1 MMHLNKKKAYK
12 PQLEQQSKIKFDLHL
27 PLILIHTPYGLKFF
41 DKVSKTRA
49 ARIYARFNTYLM
61 PVITLMALFLIIG
74 SVAALFSSESVRE
87 GARGVGP
94 QANLL
99 IPGLNPYLPIWE
111 GWVALV
117 VTIIVHEAGHGIIA
131 RVYGVKVESTGLVLF
146 LGIPIGAF
154 VNIERDELNRIS
166 TKQRSSILTAGPMT
180 NIVLAALS
188 LFIIILITST
198 LVITKPMDPALF
210 GVVITNVNPGSL
222 AQSIGLIKG
231 STIQQIQGIDIRNP
245 AELNDNL
252 NSNLGKTVNIGV
264 LAESGE
270 KSVKQATL
278 PAHREPGKG
287 ILGVAIT
294 PVADPKEVLERYNSM
309 VFTSPLGLLA
319 PPTFVQG
326 MVPYS
331 DFMADKYTSP
341 IFGSY
346 YTIPANLFFWLWFI
360 NFNVAIF
367 NALPI
372 GPLDGGQLY
381 NALIDKKTENRKG
394 WLRHSSKILTYGM
407 VVIVVLSIALPYLLK

>member
-1 MMHLNKKKAYK
+1 
-12 PQLEQQSKIKFDLHL
+12 LEHQSKIKFDLHL

-41 DKVSKTRA
+41 DKVSQTKA
-49 ARIYARFNTYLM
+49 ARFYAKFNTYLM
-61 PVITLMALFLIIG
+61 PLITIMALFLIIG
-74 SVAALFSSESVRE
+74 SVAVLFSSESIRE

-166 TKQRSSILTAGPMT
+166 TKQKSSILTAGPMT
-180 NIVLAALS
+180 NIVLAAIS
-188 LFIIILITST
+188 LFVILLITST
-198 LVITKPMDPALF
+198 LVITKPIDPTSY
-210 GVVITNVNPGSL
+210 GVVVTNVNQGSL
-222 AQSIGLIKG
+222 AESIGLAKG
-231 STIQQIQGIDIRNP
+231 TTIQQIQNNQIRNP
-245 AELNDNL
+245 VELNDNL
-252 NSNLGKTVNIGV
+252 NANLGKLITIGITD
-264 LAESGE
+264 ENGE
-270 KSVKQATL
+270 KLTKQATL
-278 PAHREPGKG
+278 PPQREPGKG
-287 ILGVAIT
+287 ILGVSIT
-294 PVADPKEVLERYNSM
+294 PVADPKEVLDRYNSM
-309 VFTSPLGLLA
+309 IFTSPLGLLA

-341 IFGSY
+341 VFGSY
-346 YTIPANLFFWLWFI
+346 YTIPASLFFWLWFI

-381 NALIDKKTENRKG
+381 NSLIDKKTQNKKG
-394 WLRHSSKILTYGM
+394 IIKHASKILTYGM
-407 VVIVVLSIALPYLLK
+407 VIVVVLTIALPYILK

>member
-1 MMHLNKKKAYK
+1 M
-12 PQLEQQSKIKFDLHL
+12 EQQSKIKFDLHL

-41 DKVSKTRA
+41 DRVSQTKA
-49 ARIYARFNTYLM
+49 ARFYVKFNTYLM
-61 PVITLMALFLIIG
+61 PLITIMALFLIIG
-74 SVAALFSSESVRE
+74 SVAALFSSETIRE

-166 TKQRSSILTAGPMT
+166 TKQKSSILTAGPMT
-180 NIVLAALS
+180 NIVLAAIS
-188 LFIIILITST
+188 LFVILLITST
-198 LVITKPMDPALF
+198 LVVTKPIDPASY
-210 GVVITNVNPGSL
+210 GVVVTNVNQGSL
-222 AQSIGLIKG
+222 AESIGLAKG
-231 STIQQIQGIDIRNP
+231 TIIQQIQNNQIRNP
-245 AELNDNL
+245 VELNDNL
-252 NSNLGKTVNIGV
+252 NANLGKLVTIEITDEN
-264 LAESGE
+264 GE
-270 KSVKQATL
+270 KLTKQATL
-278 PAHREPGKG
+278 PPQRDPGKG
-287 ILGVAIT
+287 ILGVSIT
-294 PVADPKEVLERYNSM
+294 PVADPKEVLDRYNSM
-309 VFTSPLGLLA
+309 IFTSPLALLA

-341 IFGSY
+341 LFGSY
-346 YTIPANLFFWLWFI
+346 YTIPASLFFWLWFI

-381 NALIDKKTENRKG
+381 NSLIDKKTQNKKG
-394 WLRHSSKILTYGM
+394 IIRHASKILTYGM
-407 VVIVVLSIALPYLLK
+407 VIVVVLSIALPYILK

>member
-1 MMHLNKKKAYK
+1 M
-12 PQLEQQSKIKFDLHL
+12 EQQSKIKFDLHL

-41 DKVSKTRA
+41 DRISQTRA
-49 ARIYARFNTYLM
+49 ARFYAKFNTYLM
-61 PVITLMALFLIIG
+61 PLITLMALFLIIG
-74 SVAALFSSESVRE
+74 SVAALFSSETIRE

-111 GWVALV
+111 GWIALV

-166 TKQRSSILTAGPMT
+166 TKQKSSILTAGPMT
-180 NIVLAALS
+180 NIVLAAIS
-188 LFIIILITST
+188 LIAILLITST
-198 LVITKPMDPALF
+198 LIITKPMDQNLY

-222 AQSIGLIKG
+222 AESIGLSKG
-231 STIQQIQGIDIRNP
+231 DTIQGVQGAEIRNP
-245 AELNDNL
+245 AQLNENL
-252 NSNLGKTVNIGV
+252 NNNLGKPVSIEIISNTGDT
-264 LAESGE
+264 
-270 KSVKQATL
+270 SVKEATL
-278 PAHREPGKG
+278 PEQREPGKG
-287 ILGVAIT
+287 ILGVSIT
-294 PVADPKEVLERYNSM
+294 PVADPKEVLDRYNTMIFS
-309 VFTSPLGLLA
+309 SPLGLLA

-341 IFGSY
+341 VFGSY

-381 NALIDKKTENRKG
+381 NSLIDKKTQNKKG
-394 WLRHSSKILTYGM
+394 LLRHSSKILTYGM
-407 VVIVVLSIALPYLLK
+407 VIVVVLSIALPYLLK

>member
-1 MMHLNKKKAYK
+1 
-12 PQLEQQSKIKFDLHL
+12 LEQQSKIKFDLHL

-41 DKVSKTRA
+41 DRISKTSA
-49 ARIYARFNTYLM
+49 ARFYAKFNTYLM
-61 PVITLMALFLIIG
+61 PLITIMALFLIIG
-74 SVAALFSSESVRE
+74 SVAALFSSETIRE

-111 GWVALV
+111 GWIALV

-166 TKQRSSILTAGPMT
+166 TKQKSSILTAGPMT
-180 NIVLAALS
+180 NIVLAAIS
-188 LFIIILITST
+188 LVVILLITST
-198 LVITKPMDPALF
+198 LIITKPMDQNLF

-222 AQSIGLIKG
+222 AESIGLSKG
-231 STIQQIQGIDIRNP
+231 DTIQQIQGVDIRNP
-245 AELNDNL
+245 VSLNENL
-252 NSNLGKTVNIGV
+252 NNNLGKSISIGI
-264 LAESGE
+264 ASSTGE
-270 KSVKQATL
+270 KLTRQASL
-278 PAHREPGKG
+278 PDQREPGKG
-287 ILGVAIT
+287 ILGVSIT
-294 PVADPKEVLERYNSM
+294 PVADPQEVLDRYNTM
-309 VFTSPLGLLA
+309 IFTSPLGLLA

-381 NALIDKKTENRKG
+381 NSLIDKKTQNKKG
-394 WLRHSSKILTYGM
+394 LLRHSSKILTYGM
-407 VVIVVLSIALPYLLK
+407 VIVVVLSIALPYLLK

>member
-1 MMHLNKKKAYK
+1 
-12 PQLEQQSKIKFDLHL
+12 LEQQSKIKFDLHL

-41 DKVSKTRA
+41 DRVSQTKA
-49 ARIYARFNTYLM
+49 ARFYAKFNTYLM
-61 PVITLMALFLIIG
+61 PLITIMALFLIIG
-74 SVAALFSSESVRE
+74 SVAALFSSETIRE

-166 TKQRSSILTAGPMT
+166 TKQKSSILTAGPMT
-180 NIVLAALS
+180 NIVLAAIS
-188 LFIIILITST
+188 LFVILLITST
-198 LVITKPMDPALF
+198 LVITKPIDPASY
-210 GVVITNVNPGSL
+210 GVVVTNVNQGSL
-222 AQSIGLIKG
+222 AESIGLAKG
-231 STIQQIQGIDIRNP
+231 TIIQQIQNNQIRNP
-245 AELNDNL
+245 VELNDNL
-252 NSNLGKTVNIGV
+252 NANLGKLVTIGITDENGQK
-264 LAESGE
+264 LT
-270 KSVKQATL
+270 KQATL
-278 PAHREPGKG
+278 PPQRDPGKG
-287 ILGVAIT
+287 ILGVSIT
-294 PVADPKEVLERYNSM
+294 PVADPKEVLDRYNSM
-309 VFTSPLGLLA
+309 IFTSPLALLA

-341 IFGSY
+341 LFGSY
-346 YTIPANLFFWLWFI
+346 YTIPASLFFWLWFI

-381 NALIDKKTENRKG
+381 NSLIDKKTQNKKG
-394 WLRHSSKILTYGM
+394 IIRHASKILTYGM
-407 VVIVVLSIALPYLLK
+407 VIVVVLSIALPYLLK

>member
-1 MMHLNKKKAYK
+1 M
-12 PQLEQQSKIKFDLHL
+12 EQQSKIKFDLHL

-41 DKVSKTRA
+41 DKVSQTSA
-49 ARIYARFNTYLM
+49 ARFYAKFNTYLM
-61 PVITLMALFLIIG
+61 PLITIMALFLIIG
-74 SVAALFSSESVRE
+74 SVAALFSSETIRE

-166 TKQRSSILTAGPMT
+166 TKQKSSILTAGPMT
-180 NIVLAALS
+180 NIVLAAIS
-188 LFIIILITST
+188 LFVILLITST
-198 LVITKPMDPALF
+198 LVVTKPMDPASY
-210 GVVITNVNPGSL
+210 GVVVTNVNPGSL
-222 AQSIGLIKG
+222 AESIGLDKG
-231 STIQQIQGIDIRNP
+231 TTIQQIQNNQIRNP
-245 AELNDNL
+245 VELNDNL
-252 NSNLGKTVNIGV
+252 NANLGKVVTIGITDENGV
-264 LAESGE
+264 KLT
-270 KSVKQATL
+270 KQATL
-278 PAHREPGKG
+278 PPQREPGKG
-287 ILGVAIT
+287 ILGVSIT
-294 PVADPKEVLERYNSM
+294 PVADPKEVLNRYNSM
-309 VFTSPLGLLA
+309 IYTSPLGLLA

-346 YTIPANLFFWLWFI
+346 YTIPASLFFWLWFI

-381 NALIDKKTENRKG
+381 NTLIDKKTQNKKG
-394 WLRHSSKILTYGM
+394 IIKHASKILTYGM
-407 VVIVVLSIALPYLLK
+407 VAIVVLSIALPYILK

>member
-1 MMHLNKKKAYK
+1 M
-12 PQLEQQSKIKFDLHL
+12 EQQSKIKFDLHL

-41 DKVSKTRA
+41 DKVSQTRA
-49 ARIYARFNTYLM
+49 ARFYAKFNTYLM
-61 PVITLMALFLIIG
+61 PLITIMALFLIIG
-74 SVAALFSSESVRE
+74 SVAALFSSETIRE

-117 VTIIVHEAGHGIIA
+117 ITIIVHEAGHGIIA

-154 VNIERDELNRIS
+154 VNIERDELNRIT
-166 TKQRSSILTAGPMT
+166 TKQKSSILTAGPMT
-180 NIVLAALS
+180 NIVLAAIS
-188 LFIIILITST
+188 LFVILLITST
-198 LVITKPMDPALF
+198 LVITKPIDPASY

-222 AQSIGLIKG
+222 AESVGLDKG
-231 STIQQIQGIDIRNP
+231 TTIQQIENNQIRNP

-252 NSNLGKTVNIGV
+252 NANLGELITIGI
-264 LAESGE
+264 ADENGA
-270 KSVKQATL
+270 KSTIQATL
-278 PAHREPGKG
+278 PPQREPGKG
-287 ILGVAIT
+287 ILGVSIT
-294 PVADPKEVLERYNSM
+294 PVTDPKEVLDRYNSM
-309 VFTSPLGLLA
+309 IYTSPLALLA

-346 YTIPANLFFWLWFI
+346 YTIPASLFFWIWFI

-381 NALIDKKTENRKG
+381 NSLIDKKVQNKKG
-394 WLRHSSKILTYGM
+394 IIKHASKILTYGM
-407 VVIVVLSIALPYLLK
+407 VIVVVLTIALPYLLK

>member
-1 MMHLNKKKAYK
+1 
-12 PQLEQQSKIKFDLHL
+12 LEQQSKIKFDLHL

-41 DKVSKTRA
+41 DKVSQTSV
-49 ARIYARFNTYLM
+49 ARFYARFNTYLM
-61 PVITLMALFLIIG
+61 PLITIMALFLIIG
-74 SVAALFSSESVRE
+74 SVAALFSSETIRE

-166 TKQRSSILTAGPMT
+166 TKQKSSILTAGPMT
-180 NIVLAALS
+180 NIVLAAIS
-188 LFIIILITST
+188 LFVILLITST
-198 LVITKPMDPALF
+198 LVVTKPMDPASY
-210 GVVITNVNPGSL
+210 GVVVTNVNPGSL
-222 AQSIGLIKG
+222 AESIGLDKG
-231 STIQQIQGIDIRNP
+231 TTIQQIQNNQIRNP
-245 AELNDNL
+245 VELNDNL
-252 NSNLGKTVNIGV
+252 NANLGKVVTIGITDENGV
-264 LAESGE
+264 KLA
-270 KSVKQATL
+270 KQATL
-278 PAHREPGKG
+278 PPQREPGKG
-287 ILGVAIT
+287 ILGVSIT
-294 PVADPKEVLERYNSM
+294 PVADPKEVLDRYNSM
-309 VFTSPLGLLA
+309 IYTSPLGLLA

-331 DFMADKYTSP
+331 NFMADKYTSP

-381 NALIDKKTENRKG
+381 NTLIDKKTQNKKG
-394 WLRHSSKILTYGM
+394 IIKHASKILTYGM
-407 VVIVVLSIALPYLLK
+407 VAVVVLSIALPYILK

>member
-1 MMHLNKKKAYK
+1 M
-12 PQLEQQSKIKFDLHL
+12 EQQSKIKFDLHL

-41 DKVSKTRA
+41 DRISQTRA
-49 ARIYARFNTYLM
+49 ARFYAKFNTYLM
-61 PVITLMALFLIIG
+61 PLITLMALFLIIG
-74 SVAALFSSESVRE
+74 SVAALFSSETIRE

-111 GWVALV
+111 GWIALV

-166 TKQRSSILTAGPMT
+166 TKQKSSILTAGPMT
-180 NIVLAALS
+180 NIVLAAIS
-188 LFIIILITST
+188 LIAILLITST
-198 LVITKPMDPALF
+198 LIITKPMDQNLY

-222 AQSIGLIKG
+222 AESIGLSKG
-231 STIQQIQGIDIRNP
+231 DTIQGIQGAEIRNP
-245 AELNDNL
+245 TQLNENL
-252 NSNLGKTVNIGV
+252 NNNLGKPVSIEIISNTGDT
-264 LAESGE
+264 
-270 KSVKQATL
+270 SVKEATL
-278 PAHREPGKG
+278 PEQREPGKG
-287 ILGVAIT
+287 ILGVSIT
-294 PVADPKEVLERYNSM
+294 PVADPKEVLDRYNTMIFS
-309 VFTSPLGLLA
+309 SPLGLLA

-341 IFGSY
+341 VFGSY

-381 NALIDKKTENRKG
+381 NSLIDKKTQSKKG
-394 WLRHSSKILTYGM
+394 LLRHSSKILTYGM
-407 VVIVVLSIALPYLLK
+407 VIVVVLSIALPYLLK

>member
-1 MMHLNKKKAYK
+1 M
-12 PQLEQQSKIKFDLHL
+12 EQQSKIKFDLHL

-41 DKVSKTRA
+41 DKVSQTSV
-49 ARIYARFNTYLM
+49 ARFYARFNTYLM
-61 PVITLMALFLIIG
+61 PLITIMALFLIIG
-74 SVAALFSSESVRE
+74 SVAALFSSETIRE

-117 VTIIVHEAGHGIIA
+117 VTIIVHEAGHGVIA

-166 TKQRSSILTAGPMT
+166 TKQKSSILTAGPMT
-180 NIVLAALS
+180 NIVLAAIS
-188 LFIIILITST
+188 LFVILLITST
-198 LVITKPMDPALF
+198 LVVTKPMDPASY
-210 GVVITNVNPGSL
+210 GVVVTNVNPGSL
-222 AQSIGLIKG
+222 ADSMGLDKG
-231 STIQQIQGIDIRNP
+231 TTIQQIQNNQIRNP
-245 AELNDNL
+245 VELNDNL
-252 NSNLGKTVNIGV
+252 NANLGKVVTIGITDENGV
-264 LAESGE
+264 KLT
-270 KSVKQATL
+270 KQATL
-278 PAHREPGKG
+278 PPQREPGKG
-287 ILGVAIT
+287 ILGVSIT
-294 PVADPKEVLERYNSM
+294 PVADPKEVLDRYNSM
-309 VFTSPLGLLA
+309 IYTSPLGLLA

-346 YTIPANLFFWLWFI
+346 YTIPASLFFWLWFI

-381 NALIDKKTENRKG
+381 NTLIDKKTQNKKG
-394 WLRHSSKILTYGM
+394 IIKHASKILTYGM
-407 VVIVVLSIALPYLLK
+407 VAVVVLSIALPYILK

>member
-1 MMHLNKKKAYK
+1 M
-12 PQLEQQSKIKFDLHL
+12 EQQSKIKFDLHL

-41 DKVSKTRA
+41 DKVSQTRA
-49 ARIYARFNTYLM
+49 ARFYAKFNTYLM
-61 PVITLMALFLIIG
+61 PLITIMALFLIIG
-74 SVAALFSSESVRE
+74 SVAALFSSETIRE

-117 VTIIVHEAGHGIIA
+117 ITIIVHEAGHGIIA

-154 VNIERDELNRIS
+154 VNIERDELNRIT
-166 TKQRSSILTAGPMT
+166 TKQKSSILTAGPMT
-180 NIVLAALS
+180 NIVLAAIS
-188 LFIIILITST
+188 LFVILLITST
-198 LVITKPMDPALF
+198 LVITKPIDPASY

-222 AQSIGLIKG
+222 AESIGLDKG
-231 STIQQIQGIDIRNP
+231 TTIQQIENNQIRNP

-252 NSNLGKTVNIGV
+252 NANLGELITIGI
-264 LAESGE
+264 ADENGA
-270 KSVKQATL
+270 KSTIQATL
-278 PAHREPGKG
+278 PPQREPGKG
-287 ILGVAIT
+287 ILGVSIT
-294 PVADPKEVLERYNSM
+294 PVTDPKEVLDRYNSM
-309 VFTSPLGLLA
+309 IYTSPLALLA

-331 DFMADKYTSP
+331 DYMADKYTSP

-346 YTIPANLFFWLWFI
+346 YTIPASLFFWIWFI

-381 NALIDKKTENRKG
+381 NSLIDKKVQNKKG
-394 WLRHSSKILTYGM
+394 IIKHASKILTYGM
-407 VVIVVLSIALPYLLK
+407 VIVVVLTIALPYLLK

>member
-1 MMHLNKKKAYK
+1 
-12 PQLEQQSKIKFDLHL
+12 LEQQSKIKFDLHL

-41 DKVSKTRA
+41 DKVSQTSV
-49 ARIYARFNTYLM
+49 ARFYARFNTYLM
-61 PVITLMALFLIIG
+61 PLITIMALFLIIG
-74 SVAALFSSESVRE
+74 SVAALFSSETIRE

-166 TKQRSSILTAGPMT
+166 TKQKSSILTAGPMT
-180 NIVLAALS
+180 NIVLAAIS
-188 LFIIILITST
+188 LFVILLITST
-198 LVITKPMDPALF
+198 LVVTKPMDPASY
-210 GVVITNVNPGSL
+210 GVVVTNVNPGSL
-222 AQSIGLIKG
+222 AESIGLDKG
-231 STIQQIQGIDIRNP
+231 TTIQQIQNNQIRNP
-245 AELNDNL
+245 VELNDNL
-252 NSNLGKTVNIGV
+252 NANLGKVVTIGITDENGV
-264 LAESGE
+264 KLT
-270 KSVKQATL
+270 KQATL
-278 PAHREPGKG
+278 PPQREPGKG
-287 ILGVAIT
+287 ILGVSIT
-294 PVADPKEVLERYNSM
+294 PVADPKEVLDRYNSM
-309 VFTSPLGLLA
+309 IYTSPLGLLA

-331 DFMADKYTSP
+331 NFMADKYTSP

-381 NALIDKKTENRKG
+381 NTLIDKKTQNKKG
-394 WLRHSSKILTYGM
+394 IIKHASKILTYGM
-407 VVIVVLSIALPYLLK
+407 VAVVVLSIALPYILK

>member
-1 MMHLNKKKAYK
+1 M
-12 PQLEQQSKIKFDLHL
+12 EQQSKIKFDLHL

-41 DKVSKTRA
+41 DRISKTSA
-49 ARIYARFNTYLM
+49 ARFYARFNTYLM
-61 PVITLMALFLIIG
+61 PLITIMALFLIIG
-74 SVAALFSSESVRE
+74 SVAALFSSETIRE

-111 GWVALV
+111 GWIALV

-166 TKQRSSILTAGPMT
+166 TKQKSSILTAGPMT
-180 NIVLAALS
+180 NIVLAAIS
-188 LFIIILITST
+188 LVVILLITST
-198 LVITKPMDPALF
+198 LIITKPMDQNLY
-210 GVVITNVNPGSL
+210 GVVITNVNAGSL
-222 AQSIGLIKG
+222 AESIGLSKG
-231 STIQQIQGIDIRNP
+231 DTIQQIQGVAIRDP
-245 AELNDNL
+245 GQLNDNL
-252 NSNLGKTVNIGV
+252 NSNLGKSISIGI
-264 LAESGE
+264 ASESGE
-270 KSVKQATL
+270 KSTTQATL
-278 PAHREPGKG
+278 PEQREPGKG
-287 ILGVAIT
+287 ILGVSIT
-294 PVADPKEVLERYNSM
+294 PVADPKEVLNRYNSM
-309 VFTSPLGLLA
+309 IFTSPLGLLA

-381 NALIDKKTENRKG
+381 NSLIDKKTQNKKG
-394 WLRHSSKILTYGM
+394 LLRHSSKILTYGM
-407 VVIVVLSIALPYLLK
+407 VIVVVLSIALPYLLK

>member
-1 MMHLNKKKAYK
+1 M
-12 PQLEQQSKIKFDLHL
+12 EQQSKIKFDLHL

-41 DKVSKTRA
+41 DKISQTRA
-49 ARIYARFNTYLM
+49 ARFYAKFNTYLM
-61 PVITLMALFLIIG
+61 PLITIMALFLIIG
-74 SVAALFSSESVRE
+74 SVAALFSSETIRE

-166 TKQRSSILTAGPMT
+166 TKQKSSILTAGPMT
-180 NIVLAALS
+180 NIVLAVIS
-188 LFIIILITST
+188 LGVILLITST
-198 LVITKPMDPALF
+198 LVITKPMDPALY
-210 GVVITNVNPGSL
+210 GVVVTNVNKGSL
-222 AQSIGLIKG
+222 AESIGLDKG
-231 STIQQIQGIDIRNP
+231 TTIQQIQNNQIRNP
-245 AELNDNL
+245 VQLNDNL
-252 NSNLGKTVNIGV
+252 NANLGKLVTIGIIDENG
-264 LAESGE
+264 A
-270 KSVKQATL
+270 KSTKQATL
-278 PAHREPGKG
+278 PPQREPGKG
-287 ILGVAIT
+287 ILGVSIT
-294 PVADPKEVLERYNSM
+294 PVADPKEVLDRYNSM
-309 VFTSPLGLLA
+309 IYTSPLGLLA

-346 YTIPANLFFWLWFI
+346 YTIPASLFFWLWFI

-381 NALIDKKTENRKG
+381 NSLIDKKTQNKKG
-394 WLRHSSKILTYGM
+394 IIKHASKILTYGM
-407 VVIVVLSIALPYLLK
+407 VIVVVLSIALPYILK

>member
-1 MMHLNKKKAYK
+1 
-12 PQLEQQSKIKFDLHL
+12 LEQQSKIKFDLHL

-41 DKVSKTRA
+41 DKVSQTSV
-49 ARIYARFNTYLM
+49 ARFYARFNTYLM
-61 PVITLMALFLIIG
+61 PLITIMALFLIIG
-74 SVAALFSSESVRE
+74 SVAALFSSETIRE

-166 TKQRSSILTAGPMT
+166 TKQKSSILTAGPMT
-180 NIVLAALS
+180 NIVLAAIS
-188 LFIIILITST
+188 LFIILLITST
-198 LVITKPMDPALF
+198 LVVTKPMDPASY
-210 GVVITNVNPGSL
+210 GVVVTNVNPGSL
-222 AQSIGLIKG
+222 AESIGLDKG
-231 STIQQIQGIDIRNP
+231 TTIQQIQNNQIRNP
-245 AELNDNL
+245 VELNDNL
-252 NSNLGKTVNIGV
+252 NANLGKVVTIGITD
-264 LAESGE
+264 ENG
-270 KSVKQATL
+270 VKLTKHATL
-278 PAHREPGKG
+278 PPQREPGKG
-287 ILGVAIT
+287 ILGVSIT
-294 PVADPKEVLERYNSM
+294 PVADPKEVLDRYNSM
-309 VFTSPLGLLA
+309 IYTSPLGLLA

-331 DFMADKYTSP
+331 NFMADKYTSP

-381 NALIDKKTENRKG
+381 NTLIDKKTQNKKG
-394 WLRHSSKILTYGM
+394 IIKHASKILTYGM
-407 VVIVVLSIALPYLLK
+407 VAVVVLSIALPYILK

>member
-1 MMHLNKKKAYK
+1 M
-12 PQLEQQSKIKFDLHL
+12 EQQSKIKFDLHL
-27 PLILIHTPYGLKFF
+27 PLILIHTPFGLKFF
-41 DKVSKTRA
+41 DRISQTRA
-49 ARIYARFNTYLM
+49 ARLYAKFNTYLM
-61 PVITLMALFLIIG
+61 PLITLMALFLIIG
-74 SVAALFSSESVRE
+74 SVAALFSSETIRE

-111 GWVALV
+111 GWIALV

-166 TKQRSSILTAGPMT
+166 TKQKSSILTAGPMT
-180 NIVLAALS
+180 NIVLAAIS
-188 LFIIILITST
+188 LIAILLITST
-198 LVITKPMDPALF
+198 LIITKPMDQNLY

-222 AQSIGLIKG
+222 AESIGLSKG
-231 STIQQIQGIDIRNP
+231 DTIQGIQGAETRNP
-245 AELNDNL
+245 AQLNENL
-252 NSNLGKTVNIGV
+252 NNNLGKSVSIEIISNTGDT
-264 LAESGE
+264 
-270 KSVKQATL
+270 SVKEATL
-278 PAHREPGKG
+278 PEQREPGKG
-287 ILGVAIT
+287 ILGVSIT
-294 PVADPKEVLERYNSM
+294 PVADPKEVLDRYNTMIFS
-309 VFTSPLGLLA
+309 SPLALLA

-341 IFGSY
+341 VFGSY

-381 NALIDKKTENRKG
+381 NSLIDKKTQNKKG
-394 WLRHSSKILTYGM
+394 LLRHSSKILTYGM
-407 VVIVVLSIALPYLLK
+407 VIVVVLSIALPYLLK

>member
-1 MMHLNKKKAYK
+1 M
-12 PQLEQQSKIKFDLHL
+12 EQQSKIKFDLHL

-41 DKVSKTRA
+41 DRVSQTKA
-49 ARIYARFNTYLM
+49 ARFYAKFNTYLM
-61 PVITLMALFLIIG
+61 PLITIMALFLIIG
-74 SVAALFSSESVRE
+74 SVAALFSSETIRE

-166 TKQRSSILTAGPMT
+166 TKQKSSILTAGPMT
-180 NIVLAALS
+180 NIVLDAIS
-188 LFIIILITST
+188 LFVILLITST
-198 LVITKPMDPALF
+198 LVVTKPIDPASY
-210 GVVITNVNPGSL
+210 GVVVTNVNQGSL
-222 AQSIGLIKG
+222 AESIGLAKG
-231 STIQQIQGIDIRNP
+231 TIIQQIQNNQIRNP
-245 AELNDNL
+245 VELNDNL
-252 NSNLGKTVNIGV
+252 NANLGKLVTIEITDEN
-264 LAESGE
+264 GE
-270 KSVKQATL
+270 KLTKQATL
-278 PAHREPGKG
+278 PPQRDPGKG
-287 ILGVAIT
+287 ILGVSIT
-294 PVADPKEVLERYNSM
+294 PVADPKEVLDRYNSM
-309 VFTSPLGLLA
+309 IFTSPLALLA

-341 IFGSY
+341 LFGSY
-346 YTIPANLFFWLWFI
+346 YTIPASLFFWLWFI

-381 NALIDKKTENRKG
+381 NSLIDKKTQNKKG
-394 WLRHSSKILTYGM
+394 IIRHASKILTYGM
-407 VVIVVLSIALPYLLK
+407 VIVVVLSIALPYILK

>member
-1 MMHLNKKKAYK
+1 M
-12 PQLEQQSKIKFDLHL
+12 EQQSKIKFDLHL

-41 DKVSKTRA
+41 DKVAKTRA
-49 ARIYARFNTYLM
+49 ARFYARFNTYLM
-61 PVITLMALFLIIG
+61 PLITIMALFLIIG
-74 SVAALFSSESVRE
+74 SVAALFSSETIRE

-111 GWVALV
+111 GWIALV

-166 TKQRSSILTAGPMT
+166 TKQKSSILTAGPMT
-180 NIVLAALS
+180 NIVLAGIS
-188 LFIIILITST
+188 LFAILLITST
-198 LVITKPMDPALF
+198 LVITKPMDPTSY
-210 GVVITNVNPGSL
+210 GVVVTNVNSGSL
-222 AQSIGLIKG
+222 AESIGLDKG
-231 STIQQIQGIDIRNP
+231 TTIQQIQNNQIRNP
-245 AELNDNL
+245 VELNDNL
-252 NSNLGKTVNIGV
+252 NSNLGKVVTIGIT
-264 LAESGE
+264 AENGS
-270 KSVKQATL
+270 KSTLVATL
-278 PAHREPGKG
+278 PPQREPGKG
-287 ILGVAIT
+287 ILGVSIT
-294 PVADPKEVLERYNSM
+294 PVADPKEVLDRYNSM
-309 VFTSPLGLLA
+309 IFTSPLGLLA

-341 IFGSY
+341 LFGSY
-346 YTIPANLFFWLWFI
+346 YTIPASLFFWLWFI

-381 NALIDKKTENRKG
+381 NTLIDKRTQNKKG
-394 WLRHSSKILTYGM
+394 ILKHASKILTYGM
-407 VVIVVLSIALPYLLK
+407 VVVVVLSIALPYILK

>member
-1 MMHLNKKKAYK
+1 M
-12 PQLEQQSKIKFDLHL
+12 EQQSKIKFDLHL

-41 DKVSKTRA
+41 DKVSQTSV
-49 ARIYARFNTYLM
+49 ARFYAKFNTYLM
-61 PVITLMALFLIIG
+61 PLITIMALFLIIG
-74 SVAALFSSESVRE
+74 SVAALFSSETIRE

-166 TKQRSSILTAGPMT
+166 TKQKSSILTAGPMT
-180 NIVLAALS
+180 NIVLAAIS
-188 LFIIILITST
+188 LFVILLITST
-198 LVITKPMDPALF
+198 LVVTKPMDPASY
-210 GVVITNVNPGSL
+210 GVVVTNVNPGSL
-222 AQSIGLIKG
+222 AESIGLDKG
-231 STIQQIQGIDIRNP
+231 TTIQQIQNNQIRNP
-245 AELNDNL
+245 VELNDNL
-252 NSNLGKTVNIGV
+252 NANLGKVVTIGITDENGV
-264 LAESGE
+264 KLT
-270 KSVKQATL
+270 KQATL
-278 PAHREPGKG
+278 PPQREPGKG
-287 ILGVAIT
+287 ILGVSIT
-294 PVADPKEVLERYNSM
+294 PVADPKEVLDRYNSM
-309 VFTSPLGLLA
+309 IYTSPLGLLA

-346 YTIPANLFFWLWFI
+346 YTIPASLFFWLWFI

-381 NALIDKKTENRKG
+381 NTLIDKKTQNKKG
-394 WLRHSSKILTYGM
+394 IIKHASKILTYGM
-407 VVIVVLSIALPYLLK
+407 VAVVVLSIALPYILK

>member
-1 MMHLNKKKAYK
+1 M
-12 PQLEQQSKIKFDLHL
+12 EQQSKIKFDLHL
-27 PLILIHTPYGLKFF
+27 PLILIHTPYGLRFF
-41 DKVSKTRA
+41 DRISKTSA
-49 ARIYARFNTYLM
+49 ARFYAKFNIYLM
-61 PVITLMALFLIIG
+61 PLITIMALFLIVG
-74 SVAALFSSESVRE
+74 SVAALFSSETIRE

-111 GWVALV
+111 GWIALV
-117 VTIIVHEAGHGIIA
+117 ITIIVHEAGHGIIA

-166 TKQRSSILTAGPMT
+166 MKQRSSILTAGPMT
-180 NIVLAALS
+180 NIMLAAIS
-188 LFIIILITST
+188 LIAILLITSS
-198 LVITKPMDPALF
+198 LIITKPVDPDLY
-210 GVVITNVNPGSL
+210 GVVITNVNSGSL
-222 AQSIGLIKG
+222 AESIGLQKG
-231 STIQQIQGIDIRNP
+231 DTIQQIQGTQIRDP
-245 AELNDNL
+245 TQLNQNL
-252 NSNLGKTVNIGV
+252 NNNLGKSVTIGIIN
-264 LAESGE
+264 ESGQQIT
-270 KSVKQATL
+270 KDATL
-278 PAHREPGKG
+278 PAQREPGKG
-287 ILGVAIT
+287 ILGVSIT
-294 PVADPKEVLERYNSM
+294 PIADPKEVLDRYNTM

-326 MVPYS
+326 MVPFS

-381 NALIDKKTENRKG
+381 NSLIDKKTQNKRGLLK
-394 WLRHSSKILTYGM
+394 HSSKIVTYGM
-407 VVIVVLSIALPYLLK
+407 VIVVVLSIALPYLLK

>member
-1 MMHLNKKKAYK
+1 
-12 PQLEQQSKIKFDLHL
+12 LEQQSKIKFDLHL
-27 PLILIHTPYGLKFF
+27 PLILIHTPFGLKFF
-41 DKVSKTRA
+41 DRISQTRA
-49 ARIYARFNTYLM
+49 ARLYAKFNTYLM
-61 PVITLMALFLIIG
+61 PLITLMALFLIIG
-74 SVAALFSSESVRE
+74 SVAALFSSETIRE

-111 GWVALV
+111 GWIALV

-166 TKQRSSILTAGPMT
+166 TKQKSSILTAGPMT
-180 NIVLAALS
+180 NIVLAAIS
-188 LFIIILITST
+188 LIAILLITST
-198 LVITKPMDPALF
+198 LIITKPMDQNLY

-222 AQSIGLIKG
+222 AESIGLSKG
-231 STIQQIQGIDIRNP
+231 DTIQGIQGAETRNP
-245 AELNDNL
+245 AQLNENL
-252 NSNLGKTVNIGV
+252 NNNLGKSVSIEIISNTGDT
-264 LAESGE
+264 
-270 KSVKQATL
+270 SVKEATL
-278 PAHREPGKG
+278 PEQREPGKG
-287 ILGVAIT
+287 ILGVSIT
-294 PVADPKEVLERYNSM
+294 PVADPKEVLDRYNTMIFS
-309 VFTSPLGLLA
+309 SPLALLA

-341 IFGSY
+341 VFGSY

-381 NALIDKKTENRKG
+381 NSLIDKKTQNKKG
-394 WLRHSSKILTYGM
+394 LLRHSSKILTYGM
-407 VVIVVLSIALPYLLK
+407 VIVVVLSIALPYLLK

>member
-1 MMHLNKKKAYK
+1 M
-12 PQLEQQSKIKFDLHL
+12 EQQSKIKFDLHL

-41 DKVSKTRA
+41 DKVSQTSV
-49 ARIYARFNTYLM
+49 ARFYAKFNTYLM
-61 PVITLMALFLIIG
+61 PLITIMALFLIIG
-74 SVAALFSSESVRE
+74 SVAALFSSETIRE

-166 TKQRSSILTAGPMT
+166 TKQKSSILTAGPMT
-180 NIVLAALS
+180 NIVLAAIS
-188 LFIIILITST
+188 LFVILLITST
-198 LVITKPMDPALF
+198 LVITKPMDPASY
-210 GVVITNVNPGSL
+210 GVVITNVNQGSL
-222 AQSIGLIKG
+222 AESIGLDKG
-231 STIQQIQGIDIRNP
+231 TTIQQIQNNQIRNP
-245 AELNDNL
+245 VELNDNL
-252 NSNLGKTVNIGV
+252 NANLGKLVTIGIADENGV
-264 LAESGE
+264 
-270 KSVKQATL
+270 KSTKQATL
-278 PAHREPGKG
+278 PPQREPGKG
-287 ILGVAIT
+287 ILGVSIT
-294 PVADPKEVLERYNSM
+294 PVADPKEVLDRYNSM
-309 VFTSPLGLLA
+309 IYTSPLGLLA

-346 YTIPANLFFWLWFI
+346 YTIPASLFFWLWFI

-381 NALIDKKTENRKG
+381 NALIDKKTQNKKG
-394 WLRHSSKILTYGM
+394 IIKHASKILTYGM
-407 VVIVVLSIALPYLLK
+407 VLIVVLSIALPYILK

>member
-1 MMHLNKKKAYK
+1 
-12 PQLEQQSKIKFDLHL
+12 LEHQSKIKFDLHL
-27 PLILIHTPYGLKFF
+27 PLILIHTPFGLKFF
-41 DKVSKTRA
+41 DKISKTKA
-49 ARIYARFNTYLM
+49 ARFYAKFNTYLM
-61 PVITLMALFLIIG
+61 PLITIMALFLIIG
-74 SVAALFSSESVRE
+74 SVAALFSSESIRE

-154 VNIERDELNRIS
+154 VNIERDELDRIS
-166 TKQRSSILTAGPMT
+166 TKQKSSILTAGPMT
-180 NIVLAALS
+180 NIVFAAIS
-188 LFIIILITST
+188 LFVILLITST
-198 LVITKPMDPALF
+198 LVIAKPIDPASY
-210 GVVITNVNPGSL
+210 GVVVTNVNQGSL
-222 AQSIGLIKG
+222 AESIGLDKG
-231 STIQQIQGIDIRNP
+231 TIIQQIQNNQIRNP
-245 AELNDNL
+245 VELNDNL
-252 NSNLGKTVNIGV
+252 NANLGKLVTIGTIDENGDK
-264 LAESGE
+264 L
-270 KSVKQATL
+270 VKQATL
-278 PAHREPGKG
+278 PPQREPGKG
-287 ILGVAIT
+287 ILGVTIT
-294 PVADPKEVLERYNSM
+294 PVADPKEVLDRYNSM
-309 VFTSPLGLLA
+309 IYTSPLALLA

-341 IFGSY
+341 LFGSY

-381 NALIDKKTENRKG
+381 NSLINKKTQNKKG
-394 WLRHSSKILTYGM
+394 IIKHASKILTYGM
-407 VVIVVLSIALPYLLK
+407 VIVVVLTIALPYILK

>member
-1 MMHLNKKKAYK
+1 M
-12 PQLEQQSKIKFDLHL
+12 EQQSKIKFDLHL

-41 DKVSKTRA
+41 DRVSQTKA
-49 ARIYARFNTYLM
+49 ARFYAKFNTYLM
-61 PVITLMALFLIIG
+61 PIITIMALFLIIG
-74 SVAALFSSESVRE
+74 SVAALFSSETIRE

-166 TKQRSSILTAGPMT
+166 TKQKSSILTAGPMT
-180 NIVLAALS
+180 NIVLAAIS
-188 LFIIILITST
+188 LFVILLITST
-198 LVITKPMDPALF
+198 LVVTKPIDPASY
-210 GVVITNVNPGSL
+210 GVVVTNVNQGSL
-222 AQSIGLIKG
+222 AESIGLAKG
-231 STIQQIQGIDIRNP
+231 TIIQQIQNNQIRNP
-245 AELNDNL
+245 VELNDNL
-252 NSNLGKTVNIGV
+252 NANLGKLVTIEITDEN
-264 LAESGE
+264 GE
-270 KSVKQATL
+270 KLTKQATL
-278 PAHREPGKG
+278 PPQRDPGKG
-287 ILGVAIT
+287 ILGVSIT
-294 PVADPKEVLERYNSM
+294 PVADPKEVLDRYNSM
-309 VFTSPLGLLA
+309 IFTSPLALLA

-341 IFGSY
+341 LFGSY
-346 YTIPANLFFWLWFI
+346 YTIPASLFFWLWFI

-381 NALIDKKTENRKG
+381 NSLIDKKTQNKKG
-394 WLRHSSKILTYGM
+394 IIRHASKILTYGM
-407 VVIVVLSIALPYLLK
+407 VIVVVLSIALPYILK

>member
-1 MMHLNKKKAYK
+1 MEH
-12 PQLEQQSKIKFDLHL
+12 QSKIKFDLHL

-41 DKVSKTRA
+41 DKVSQTKA
-49 ARIYARFNTYLM
+49 ARFYAKFNTYLM
-61 PVITLMALFLIIG
+61 PLITIMALFLIIG
-74 SVAALFSSESVRE
+74 SMAALFSSELIRE

-166 TKQRSSILTAGPMT
+166 TKQKSSILTAGPMT
-180 NIVLAALS
+180 NIVLAAIS
-188 LFIIILITST
+188 LFVILLITST
-198 LVITKPMDPALF
+198 LVITKPIDPASY
-210 GVVITNVNPGSL
+210 GVVVTNVNQGSL
-222 AQSIGLIKG
+222 AESIGLAKG
-231 STIQQIQGIDIRNP
+231 TTIQQIQNNQIRNP
-245 AELNDNL
+245 VELNDNL
-252 NSNLGKTVNIGV
+252 NANLGKLITIGITD
-264 LAESGE
+264 ENGE
-270 KSVKQATL
+270 KLTKQATL
-278 PAHREPGKG
+278 PPQREPGKG
-287 ILGVAIT
+287 ILGVSIT
-294 PVADPKEVLERYNSM
+294 PVADPKEVLDRYNSM
-309 VFTSPLGLLA
+309 IFTSPLGLLA

-346 YTIPANLFFWLWFI
+346 YTIPASLFFWLWFI

-381 NALIDKKTENRKG
+381 NSLIDKKTQNKKG
-394 WLRHSSKILTYGM
+394 IIKHASKILTYGM
-407 VVIVVLSIALPYLLK
+407 VIVVVLTIALPYILK

>member
-1 MMHLNKKKAYK
+1 M
-12 PQLEQQSKIKFDLHL
+12 
-27 PLILIHTPYGLKFF
+27 PLITI
-41 DKVSKTRA
+41 
-49 ARIYARFNTYLM
+49 
-61 PVITLMALFLIIG
+61 MALFLIIG
-74 SVAALFSSESVRE
+74 SVAVLFSSESIRE

-166 TKQRSSILTAGPMT
+166 TKQKSSILTAGPMT
-180 NIVLAALS
+180 NIVLAAIS
-188 LFIIILITST
+188 LFVILLITST
-198 LVITKPMDPALF
+198 LVITKPIDPTSY
-210 GVVITNVNPGSL
+210 GVVVTNVNQGSL
-222 AQSIGLIKG
+222 AESIGLAKG
-231 STIQQIQGIDIRNP
+231 TTIQQIQNNQIRNP
-245 AELNDNL
+245 VELNDNL
-252 NSNLGKTVNIGV
+252 NANLGKLITIGITD
-264 LAESGE
+264 ENGE
-270 KSVKQATL
+270 KLTKQATL
-278 PAHREPGKG
+278 PPQREPGKG
-287 ILGVAIT
+287 ILGVSIT
-294 PVADPKEVLERYNSM
+294 PVADPKEVLDRYNSM
-309 VFTSPLGLLA
+309 IFTSPLGLLA

-341 IFGSY
+341 VFGSY
-346 YTIPANLFFWLWFI
+346 YTIPASLFFWLWFI

-381 NALIDKKTENRKG
+381 NSLIDKKTQNKKG
-394 WLRHSSKILTYGM
+394 IIKHASKILTYGM
-407 VVIVVLSIALPYLLK
+407 VIVVVLTIALPYILK

>member
-1 MMHLNKKKAYK
+1 MEH
-12 PQLEQQSKIKFDLHL
+12 QSKIKFDLHL
-27 PLILIHTPYGLKFF
+27 PLILIHTPFGLKFF
-41 DKVSKTRA
+41 DKISKTKA
-49 ARIYARFNTYLM
+49 ARFYAKFNTYLM
-61 PVITLMALFLIIG
+61 PLITIMALFLIIG
-74 SVAALFSSESVRE
+74 SVAALFSSESIRE

-154 VNIERDELNRIS
+154 VNIERDELDRIS
-166 TKQRSSILTAGPMT
+166 TKQKSSILTAGPMT
-180 NIVLAALS
+180 NIVFAAIS
-188 LFIIILITST
+188 LFVILLITST
-198 LVITKPMDPALF
+198 LVIAKPIDPASY
-210 GVVITNVNPGSL
+210 GVVVTNVNQGSL
-222 AQSIGLIKG
+222 AESIGLDKG
-231 STIQQIQGIDIRNP
+231 TIIQQIQNNQIRNP
-245 AELNDNL
+245 VELNDNL
-252 NSNLGKTVNIGV
+252 NANLGKLVTIGTIDENGDK
-264 LAESGE
+264 L
-270 KSVKQATL
+270 VKQATL
-278 PAHREPGKG
+278 PPQREPGKG
-287 ILGVAIT
+287 ILGVTIT
-294 PVADPKEVLERYNSM
+294 PVADPKEVLDRYNSM
-309 VFTSPLGLLA
+309 IYTSPLALLA

-341 IFGSY
+341 LFGSY

-381 NALIDKKTENRKG
+381 NSLINKKTQNKKG
-394 WLRHSSKILTYGM
+394 IIKHASKILTYGM
-407 VVIVVLSIALPYLLK
+407 VIVVVLTIALPYILK

>member
-1 MMHLNKKKAYK
+1 M
-12 PQLEQQSKIKFDLHL
+12 EQQSKIKFDLHL

-41 DKVSKTRA
+41 DKVSKTRV
-49 ARIYARFNTYLM
+49 ARFYAKFNTYLM
-61 PVITLMALFLIIG
+61 PLITIMALFLIIG
-74 SVAALFSSESVRE
+74 SVAALFSSETIRE

-166 TKQRSSILTAGPMT
+166 TKQKSSILTAGPMT
-180 NIVLAALS
+180 NIVLAAIS
-188 LFIIILITST
+188 LFIILLITST
-198 LVITKPMDPALF
+198 LVITKPMDPALY
-210 GVVITNVNPGSL
+210 GVVVTNVNQGSL
-222 AQSIGLIKG
+222 AESIGLDKG
-231 STIQQIQGIDIRNP
+231 TTIQQIQNNQIRNP
-245 AELNDNL
+245 VELNDNL
-252 NSNLGKTVNIGV
+252 NANLGKLVTIGIINEDGV
-264 LAESGE
+264 
-270 KSVKQATL
+270 KSIKQATL
-278 PAHREPGKG
+278 PLQREPGKG
-287 ILGVAIT
+287 ILGVSIT
-294 PVADPKEVLERYNSM
+294 PVADPKEVLDRYNSM
-309 VFTSPLGLLA
+309 IYTSPLGLLA

-346 YTIPANLFFWLWFI
+346 YTIPASLFFWLWFI

-381 NALIDKKTENRKG
+381 NTLIDKKTQNKKG
-394 WLRHSSKILTYGM
+394 IIKHASKILTYGM
-407 VVIVVLSIALPYLLK
+407 VIVVVLSIALPYILK

>member
-1 MMHLNKKKAYK
+1 
-12 PQLEQQSKIKFDLHL
+12 LEQQSKIKFDLHL

-41 DKVSKTRA
+41 DKISQTKA
-49 ARIYARFNTYLM
+49 ARFYAKFNTYLM
-61 PVITLMALFLIIG
+61 PLITIMALFLIIG
-74 SVAALFSSESVRE
+74 SVAALFSSETIRE

-166 TKQRSSILTAGPMT
+166 TKQRASILTAGPMT
-180 NIVLAALS
+180 NIVLAAIS
-188 LFIIILITST
+188 LFVILLITST
-198 LVITKPMDPALF
+198 LVITKPIDPQSF
-210 GVVITNVNPGSL
+210 GVVVTNVNQGSL
-222 AQSIGLIKG
+222 AESIGLDKG
-231 STIQQIQGIDIRNP
+231 TIIQQIQNNQIRNP
-245 AELNDNL
+245 VELNDNL
-252 NSNLGKTVNIGV
+252 NANLGKLITIG
-264 LAESGE
+264 LTDENGE
-270 KSVKQATL
+270 KSTKQTTL
-278 PAHREPGKG
+278 PPQREPGKG
-287 ILGVAIT
+287 ILGVSIT
-294 PVADPKEVLERYNSM
+294 PVADPKEVLDRYNSM
-309 VFTSPLGLLA
+309 LFTSPLGLLA

-331 DFMADKYTSP
+331 NFMADKYTSP

-381 NALIDKKTENRKG
+381 NSLIDKKTQNKKG
-394 WLRHSSKILTYGM
+394 IIKH
-407 VVIVVLSIALPYLLK
+407 A

>member
-1 MMHLNKKKAYK
+1 M
-12 PQLEQQSKIKFDLHL
+12 EQQSKIKFDLHL

-41 DKVSKTRA
+41 DRISKTSA
-49 ARIYARFNTYLM
+49 ARFYAKFNTYLM
-61 PVITLMALFLIIG
+61 PLITIMALFLIIG
-74 SVAALFSSESVRE
+74 SVAALFSSETIRE

-111 GWVALV
+111 GWIALV

-166 TKQRSSILTAGPMT
+166 TKQKSSILTAGPMT
-180 NIVLAALS
+180 NIVLAAIS
-188 LFIIILITST
+188 LVVILLITST
-198 LVITKPMDPALF
+198 LIITKPMDQNLY
-210 GVVITNVNPGSL
+210 GVVITNVNTGSL
-222 AQSIGLIKG
+222 AESIGLAKG
-231 STIQQIQGIDIRNP
+231 DTIQQIQGVDIRDP
-245 AELNDNL
+245 VQLNENL
-252 NSNLGKTVNIGV
+252 NNNLGKPITIGI
-264 LAESGE
+264 ASDSGE
-270 KSVKQATL
+270 KYTRQATL
-278 PAHREPGKG
+278 PEQREPGKG
-287 ILGVAIT
+287 ILGVSIT
-294 PVADPKEVLERYNSM
+294 PVADPKEVLNRYNSM
-309 VFTSPLGLLA
+309 IFTSPLGLLA

-381 NALIDKKTENRKG
+381 NSLIDKKTQNKKG
-394 WLRHSSKILTYGM
+394 LLKHASKILTYGM
-407 VVIVVLSIALPYLLK
+407 VIVVVLSIALPYLLK

>member
-1 MMHLNKKKAYK
+1 M
-12 PQLEQQSKIKFDLHL
+12 EQQSKIKFDLHL

-41 DKVSKTRA
+41 DRVSQTKA
-49 ARIYARFNTYLM
+49 ARFYAKFNTYLM
-61 PVITLMALFLIIG
+61 PLITIMALFLIIG
-74 SVAALFSSESVRE
+74 SVAALFSSETIRE

-166 TKQRSSILTAGPMT
+166 TKQKSSILTAGPMT
-180 NIVLAALS
+180 NIVLAAIS
-188 LFIIILITST
+188 LFVILLITST
-198 LVITKPMDPALF
+198 LVVTKPIDPASY
-210 GVVITNVNPGSL
+210 GVVVTNVNQGSL
-222 AQSIGLIKG
+222 AESIGLAKG
-231 STIQQIQGIDIRNP
+231 TIIQQIQNNQIRNP
-245 AELNDNL
+245 VELNDNL
-252 NSNLGKTVNIGV
+252 NANLGKLVTIEITDEN
-264 LAESGE
+264 GE
-270 KSVKQATL
+270 KLTKKSTL
-278 PAHREPGKG
+278 PPQRDPGKG
-287 ILGVAIT
+287 ILGVSIT
-294 PVADPKEVLERYNSM
+294 PVADPKEVLDRYNSM
-309 VFTSPLGLLA
+309 IFTSPLALLA

-341 IFGSY
+341 LFGSY
-346 YTIPANLFFWLWFI
+346 YTIPASLFFWLWFI

-381 NALIDKKTENRKG
+381 NSLIDKKTQNKKG
-394 WLRHSSKILTYGM
+394 IIRHASKILTYGM
-407 VVIVVLSIALPYLLK
+407 VIVVVLSIALPYILK

>member
-1 MMHLNKKKAYK
+1 M
-12 PQLEQQSKIKFDLHL
+12 EQQSKIKFDLHL

-41 DKVSKTRA
+41 DRISKTSA
-49 ARIYARFNTYLM
+49 ARFYAKFNTYLM
-61 PVITLMALFLIIG
+61 PLITIMALFLIIG
-74 SVAALFSSESVRE
+74 SVAALFSSETIRE

-111 GWVALV
+111 GWIALV
-117 VTIIVHEAGHGIIA
+117 ITIIVHEAGHGIIA

-154 VNIERDELNRIS
+154 VNIERDELNRIT
-166 TKQRSSILTAGPMT
+166 TKQKSSILTAGPMT
-180 NIVLAALS
+180 NIVLAAIS
-188 LFIIILITST
+188 LVVILLITST
-198 LVITKPMDPALF
+198 LIITKPMDQNLY
-210 GVVITNVNPGSL
+210 GVVITNVNAGSL
-222 AQSIGLIKG
+222 AESIGLSKG
-231 STIQQIQGIDIRNP
+231 DTIQQIRGVDIRDP
-245 AELNDNL
+245 VQLNENL
-252 NSNLGKTVNIGV
+252 NRNLGNSISIGI
-264 LAESGE
+264 ATESGE
-270 KSVKQATL
+270 KMTKQATL
-278 PAHREPGKG
+278 PDQREPGKG
-287 ILGVAIT
+287 ILGVSIT
-294 PVADPKEVLERYNSM
+294 PVADPKEVLERYNGM
-309 VFTSPLGLLA
+309 IFTSPLGLLA

-381 NALIDKKTENRKG
+381 NALIDKKTQNKKG
-394 WLRHSSKILTYGM
+394 FLRHSSKLLTYGM
-407 VVIVVLSIALPYLLK
+407 VIVVVLSIALPYLLK

>member
-1 MMHLNKKKAYK
+1 M
-12 PQLEQQSKIKFDLHL
+12 EQQSKIKFDLHL

-41 DKVSKTRA
+41 DRISQTRA
-49 ARIYARFNTYLM
+49 ARFYAKFNTYLM
-61 PVITLMALFLIIG
+61 PLITLMALFLIIG
-74 SVAALFSSESVRE
+74 SVAALFSSETIRE

-111 GWVALV
+111 GWIALV

-166 TKQRSSILTAGPMT
+166 TKQKSSILTAGPMT
-180 NIVLAALS
+180 NIVLAAIS
-188 LFIIILITST
+188 LIAILLITST
-198 LVITKPMDPALF
+198 LIITKPMDQNLY

-222 AQSIGLIKG
+222 AESIGLSKG
-231 STIQQIQGIDIRNP
+231 DTIQGIQGAEIRNP
-245 AELNDNL
+245 AQLNENL
-252 NSNLGKTVNIGV
+252 NNNLGKPVSIEVISNTGDTSIK
-264 LAESGE
+264 E
-270 KSVKQATL
+270 ATL
-278 PAHREPGKG
+278 PEQREPGKG
-287 ILGVAIT
+287 ILGVSIT
-294 PVADPKEVLERYNSM
+294 PVADPKEVLDRYNTMIFS
-309 VFTSPLGLLA
+309 SPLGLLA

-341 IFGSY
+341 VFGSY

-381 NALIDKKTENRKG
+381 NSLIDKKTQNKKG
-394 WLRHSSKILTYGM
+394 LLRHSSKILTYGM
-407 VVIVVLSIALPYLLK
+407 VIVVVLSIALPYLLK

>member
-1 MMHLNKKKAYK
+1 M
-12 PQLEQQSKIKFDLHL
+12 EQQSKIKFDLHL

-41 DKVSKTRA
+41 DRVSQTKA
-49 ARIYARFNTYLM
+49 ARFYAKFNTYLM
-61 PVITLMALFLIIG
+61 PLITIMALFLIIG
-74 SVAALFSSESVRE
+74 SVAALFSSETIRE

-166 TKQRSSILTAGPMT
+166 TKQKSSILTAGPMT
-180 NIVLAALS
+180 NIVLAAIS
-188 LFIIILITST
+188 LFVILLITST
-198 LVITKPMDPALF
+198 LVVTKPIDPASY
-210 GVVITNVNPGSL
+210 GVVVTNVNQGSL
-222 AQSIGLIKG
+222 AESIGLAKG
-231 STIQQIQGIDIRNP
+231 TIIQLIQNNQIRNP
-245 AELNDNL
+245 VELNDNL
-252 NSNLGKTVNIGV
+252 NANLGKLVTIGITDENGQK
-264 LAESGE
+264 LT
-270 KSVKQATL
+270 KQATL
-278 PAHREPGKG
+278 PPQRDPGKG
-287 ILGVAIT
+287 ILGVSIT
-294 PVADPKEVLERYNSM
+294 PVADPKVVLDRYNSM
-309 VFTSPLGLLA
+309 IFTSPLALLA

-341 IFGSY
+341 LFGSY
-346 YTIPANLFFWLWFI
+346 YTIPASLFFWLWFI

-381 NALIDKKTENRKG
+381 NSLIDKKTQNKKG
-394 WLRHSSKILTYGM
+394 IIRHASKILTYGM
-407 VVIVVLSIALPYLLK
+407 VIVVVLSIALPYLLK

>member
-1 MMHLNKKKAYK
+1 M
-12 PQLEQQSKIKFDLHL
+12 EQQSKIKFDLHL

-41 DKVSKTRA
+41 DKVSQTSV
-49 ARIYARFNTYLM
+49 ARFYARFNTYLM
-61 PVITLMALFLIIG
+61 PLITIMALFLIIG
-74 SVAALFSSESVRE
+74 SVAALFSSETIRE

-166 TKQRSSILTAGPMT
+166 TKQKSSILTAGPMT
-180 NIVLAALS
+180 NIVLAAIS
-188 LFIIILITST
+188 LFVILLITST
-198 LVITKPMDPALF
+198 LVVTKPMDPASY
-210 GVVITNVNPGSL
+210 GVVVTNVNPGSL
-222 AQSIGLIKG
+222 AESIGLDKG
-231 STIQQIQGIDIRNP
+231 TTIQQIQNNQIRNP
-245 AELNDNL
+245 VELNDNL
-252 NSNLGKTVNIGV
+252 NANLGKVVTIGIADENGV
-264 LAESGE
+264 KLT
-270 KSVKQATL
+270 KQATL
-278 PAHREPGKG
+278 PPQREPGKG
-287 ILGVAIT
+287 ILGVSIT
-294 PVADPKEVLERYNSM
+294 PVADPKEVLDRYNSM
-309 VFTSPLGLLA
+309 IYTSPLGLLA

-331 DFMADKYTSP
+331 NFMADKYTSP

-381 NALIDKKTENRKG
+381 NTLIDKKTQNKKG
-394 WLRHSSKILTYGM
+394 IIKHASKILTYGM
-407 VVIVVLSIALPYLLK
+407 VAVVVLSIALPYILK